1 MPIVRIAS
9 TGIDLYYEE
18 QGDGPPLLL
27 IFGFTGDGH
36 GWAQQLPA
44 FAPRFRTVTYDN
56 RGVGRSSAPEGGY
69 TIAEMADDTIGL
81 LDALGI
87 ERAHIVGYS
96 MGGQIAQEI
105 AISAP
110 DRVDRLVLASTWA
123 RGDTLF
129 NSVIDVWGEIYRQGV
144 DLETCAKFGFTWLL
158 TGSFMDAPGALAQM
172 LALATTH
179 PFPPPSQGV
188 WGQSRAVIGS
198 DTRDRLDRIL
208 APTLVLVGRQDI
220 LTPVT
225 FSEELARGIPNA
237 TLHVLERGGHGAPFE
252 CTADFNQA
260 IVAFLLAERLSVAAA
275 AQSQEH

>member
-1 MPIVRIAS
+1 MPTVRVAA

-18 QGDGPPLLL
+18 HGDGPPLLL

-44 FAPRFRTVTYDN
+44 FAPHFRTVIYDN
-56 RGVGRSSAPEGGY
+56 RGVGRSSAPEGAY
-69 TIAEMADDTIGL
+69 TIAEMADDAIGL
-81 LDALGI
+81 LDAIGI
-87 ERAHIVGYS
+87 DRAHIVGYS

-105 AISAP
+105 AIRRP

-123 RGDTLF
+123 RGDALF

-158 TGSFMDAPGALAQM
+158 TGKFLDAPGALAQM

-179 PFPPPSQGV
+179 PFPPSSQGV
-188 WGQSRAVIGS
+188 WGQSRAIIGS
-198 DTRDRLDRIL
+198 DTRDRLDQIE
-208 APTLVLVGRQDI
+208 APALILVGRQDI

-225 FSEELARGIPNA
+225 FSEELARGIPDA
-237 TLHVLERGGHGAPFE
+237 TLRVLERGGHGAPFE
-252 CTADFNQA
+252 STADFNQA
-260 IVAFLLAERLSVAAA
+260 ILDFLTRALPPAGTA
-275 AQSQEH
+275 AQSRRR